1 MPSVMLVYIT
11 SGIVLGLLLSQAPA
25 ERCELAGSA
34 VEVRAHVSGSD
45 SLTVSYTVVNNTRS
59 GIVWMRIGSAG
70 PERTQLIPQQTPVIK
85 SAPAGWAGAV
95 VYPEETPDMHL
106 WWEMK
111 DGGAAVQPGTTASG
125 FVVQVP
131 GPTTVQPGLRGV
143 DGRLVRPID
152 FGSLPFTVGGT
163 GMQCWW
169 GRVRLVAGPRA
180 RQPA

>member
-11 SGIVLGLLLSQAPA
+11 SGIVLGLLLSQVHA
-25 ERCELAGSA
+25 EQCEPAGSA

-45 SLTVSYTVVNNTRS
+45 ALTVSYTVVNNTRS

-85 SAPAGWAGAV
+85 SAPTGWAGAV

-111 DGGAAVQPGTTASG
+111 DGGAALQPGTTASG

-169 GRVRLVAGPRA
+169 GRVR
-180 RQPA
+180 

>member
-11 SGIVLGLLLSQAPA
+11 GGIVLGLLLSQAQA
-25 ERCELAGSA
+25 EQCEPAGSA
-34 VEVRAHVSGSD
+34 VEVRAHLSGSD
-45 SLTVSYTVVNNTRS
+45 ALTVSYTVVNNTRS
-59 GIVWMRIGSAG
+59 GIAWIRIGSAG

-85 SAPAGWAGAV
+85 SAPTGWAGAV

-111 DGGAAVQPGTTASG
+111 DGGAALQPGTTASG

-152 FGSLPFTVGGT
+152 FGSLPFSVGGT

-169 GRVRLVAGPRA
+169 GRVRSMAGPHA